1 MYRPA
6 KSSAQTSLFSSLE
19 EQLNHKHSLYMLA
32 NKINWNVFETEFSK
46 LFNKKMG
53 APNKPIRLM
62 TGLIILKHVRNVSD
76 ESVVEQFQ
84 ENAYYQ
90 YFCGEQ
96 FFTTKRPCDPS
107 ELVHFR
113 HLIGEA
119 GMDLI
124 LKESIRVNDDH
135 DKQGPTGCGTEFLD
149 TTVQEKNI
157 TFPTDAK
164 LANKIIEQVQK
175 IVDEHDLPQRQ
186 SYKRTLKEIHR
197 DQRFR
202 NHPKNA
208 RKARKADRKLKTITR
223 RLVRE
228 AERNLADRNLLD
240 TYKEKISLYERVLK
254 QKRNDK
260 DKVYSLHEPEVKCI
274 GKGKER
280 KKYEFGNKVSIARSY
295 SGLIVGTVSF
305 RDEYDGHTIDD
316 TLDQV
321 EKMLGFRPSLAACDR
336 GYRGQT
342 ESGPTKVVIPEVP
355 KKNATYYQKKKAH
368 KLFCKRAGIEPINGH
383 LKSDHRMGRN
393 FYKGIF
399 GDMLNA
405 KLAAAAFNFKR
416 AMRHF
421 FVLLEWLYSF
431 CFLWNGMDKKCE
443 RRYIAFA
450 K

>member
-46 LFNKKMG
+46 PFNKKMG

-135 DKQGPTGCGTEFLD
+135 DKQGPTGCGTVFLD

-175 IVDEHDLPQRQ
+175 IVDEHDIPQRQ

-208 RKARKADRKLKTITR
+208 RKARKADRKLKTIAG

-280 KKYEFGNKVSIARSY
+280 KKYEFATRCRSPEATAASSWEQSR
-295 SGLIVGTVSF
+295 SGTNTTAI
-305 RDEYDGHTIDD
+305 R
-316 TLDQV
+316 
-321 EKMLGFRPSLAACDR
+321 
-336 GYRGQT
+336 
-342 ESGPTKVVIPEVP
+342 
-355 KKNATYYQKKKAH
+355 
-368 KLFCKRAGIEPINGH
+368 
-383 LKSDHRMGRN
+383 
-393 FYKGIF
+393 
-399 GDMLNA
+399 
-405 KLAAAAFNFKR
+405 
-416 AMRHF
+416 
-421 FVLLEWLYSF
+421 
-431 CFLWNGMDKKCE
+431 
-443 RRYIAFA
+443 
-450 K
+450 